1 MTHMRQSFDKLIIL
15 SGEKELLNHIQDIP
29 AKTIFD
35 ERVMDFLSDLS
46 RQILNDP
53 RTKQYPDV
61 VTYAFWIRRKSL
73 AAMADK
79 FRGKELR
86 IGRGTAFHIAPS
98 NVAVSFA
105 LSFTAALLAGN
116 ASVVRVSNK
125 AFVQVD
131 IIAEA
136 IRALTEDRYQD
147 MKPYLMLARYEHDEE
162 VTQALSDICDVRII
176 WGGNQTIELIRRAV
190 LPPRAIELTFADRH
204 SAAILDADA
213 YLQGDSADIAK
224 NFYLDTY
231 YSDQNACS
239 APRIV
244 IWTGQNI
251 EEAQEKFWSS
261 LEAIVEE
268 EYEFAPILAIDKLN
282 SLCMLA
288 AAQEGN
294 VHLRSRSNKLV
305 RVEVGRLEPDLM
317 EYKTGGG
324 YFFEYKAH
332 SLKEIVPIL
341 GKSCQTIAYYG
352 IDRKSLEEL
361 LYQSGVRGI
370 DRIVPFG
377 HTMDLSVIWDGY
389 NMVEAMSRIV
399 DTW

>member
-1 MTHMRQSFDKLIIL
+1 MTHMRQSFDKLSFL
-15 SGEKELLNHIQDIP
+15 TGEKELLYHMQEIP
-29 AKTIFD
+29 AKKIFD
-35 ERVMDFLSDLS
+35 ARVIDFLGALS
-46 RQILNDP
+46 RQIMSDT
-53 RTKQYPDV
+53 RTMQYPDV
-61 VTYAFWIRRKSL
+61 AAYAFWIREKSL
-73 AAMADK
+73 MAMNRKHQTKD
-79 FRGKELR
+79 LR

-116 ASVVRVSNK
+116 ASIVRVSNK
-125 AFVQVD
+125 NFVQVD
-131 IIAEA
+131 IIVNA
-136 IRALTEDRYQD
+136 IKTLTEDKYAD
-147 MKPYLMLARYEHDEE
+147 MKPYLILVRYEHDEE
-162 VTQALSDICDVRII
+162 VTQALSEQCDVRII

-213 YLQGDSADIAK
+213 CLQGDSASIAK
-224 NFYLDTY
+224 DFYLDTY

-244 IWTGQNI
+244 IWTGRNI
-251 EEAQEKFWSS
+251 EEAQKKFWESV
-261 LEAIVEE
+261 EKIVNT
-268 EYEFAPILAIDKLN
+268 EYEFSPILSVDKWD
-282 SLCMLA
+282 SFCTLA
-288 AAQEGN
+288 AIHGEN
-294 VHLRSRSNKLV
+294 IHLRSRSNKLM
-305 RVEVGRLEPDLM
+305 RVEVERLETNLM

-324 YFFEYKAH
+324 YFFEYKAND
-332 SLKEIVPIL
+332 LMEIIPIL

-352 IDRKSLEEL
+352 VQRELLKNL

-399 DTW
+399 DSW